1 MPVEG
6 GCGEERILNV
16 SEFLNDPANG
26 ISMLGIASVLA
37 FFLHDVIGPREQDG
51 GAEGVMWIKIFHLR
65 CSGSSLAMSRTILND
80 ECCRC
85 LLLRL
90 RV

>member
-37 FFLHDVIGPREQDG
+37 FFLHDVIGPCEQDG
-51 GAEGVMWIKIFHLR
+51 GAEGDHVDKDLP
-65 CSGSSLAMSRTILND
+65 LAVFGVFIGDVQND
-80 ECCRC
+80 FKR
-85 LLLRL
+85 
-90 RV
+90 